1 MDEIHYFQEPIRRQF
16 RFATERQSDSSRVL
30 AEGSAGCKHERSRS
44 GGDAVVVIPAS
55 GSDDR
60 CRSYVKCLTLFAV
73 IWASVRTVRGPG

>member
-1 MDEIHYFQEPIRRQF
+1 MTRHTPSLQKSRTPCRLRINAVANDRRF
-16 RFATERQSDSSRVL
+16 VAL
-30 AEGSAGCKHERSRS
+30 K
-44 GGDAVVVIPAS
+44 AS